1 MTYFLVEVE
10 PNVLKAKVVRNG
22 LDSLESFKKEA
33 ESYKTNQEDKVLL
46 TVINPST
53 NKTLANSY
61 GKLPLQNLSQIFEN
75 NSVQFGLSFL
85 DKLYKPKSTTQ
96 LLSKTLFE
104 NIKSEV
110 FKNNKNLLPDSSS
123 LVGKTVAEIKEI
135 NRRLKDYIE
144 KLSDTELNKAGEA
157 LKKTFGEEKD
167 NFRISNSYS
176 LTDNP
181 NIRIVFDDK
190 GMSILKVS
198 QIKSW

>member
-110 FKNNKNLLPDSSS
+110 FKDNKNLLPDSSS

-198 QIKSW
+198 QIKS